1 MYYFV
6 VNPASRSGKGLK
18 IWEKTEEILKE
29 KKIEYESYI
38 LTAPGEARE
47 MAEFLSRNKTPCTVV
62 IVGGDGTI
70 NEFLSGL
77 PTFEGITLGY
87 LPTGSGND
95 FARGM
100 HLPAKPKDALD
111 LILDPEKFRHINI
124 GITSSGDEKK
134 YFAISSGIGFDA
146 AICYESNASAL
157 KSILNKIHAG
167 KLIYLINAL
176 RMLFALK
183 PCSMRVLLDDSQLL
197 TFQKVYFVTA
207 MNMKYEGGGFMLCP
221 KASPVDNYLDLI
233 VVDNMPKAKVLAVL
247 PTALFGKHTNF
258 KGVHIYRCRRAVIQN
273 EFEACVHMDGEHF
286 GFCKKVSFDLAKEK
300 LKFIV
305 D

>member
-47 MAEFLSRNKTPCTVV
+47 MAQFLSLNKTPCTVV

-100 HLPAKPKDALD
+100 HLPAKPEDALD
-111 LILDPEKFRHINI
+111 LILNPEKFRHINI

-207 MNMKYEGGGFMLCP
+207 MNMKYEGGGFMFCP
-221 KASPVDNYLDLI
+221 KQKFWRYFLLLFLESIRIL
-233 VVDNMPKAKVLAVL
+233 KGFTF
-247 PTALFGKHTNF
+247 TAADALSSRVRIKPAYIWTEN
-258 KGVHIYRCRRAVIQN
+258 IS
-273 EFEACVHMDGEHF
+273 
-286 GFCKKVSFDLAKEK
+286 VSVRKCPSILLRKN
-300 LKFIV
+300 
-305 D
+305 

>member
-47 MAEFLSRNKTPCTVV
+47 MAQFLSLNKTPCTVV

-100 HLPAKPKDALD
+100 HLPAKPEDALD
-111 LILDPEKFRHINI
+111 LILNPEKFRHINI

-183 PCSMRVLLDDSQLL
+183 PCSMRVLL
-197 TFQKVYFVTA
+197 
-207 MNMKYEGGGFMLCP
+207 KYEGGGFMLCP

-258 KGVHIYRCRRAVIQN
+258 KGVHIYRCRRAVIQSEN
-273 EFEACVHMDGEHF
+273 KACVHMDGEHF